1 MDDIV
6 IVTNDKDKFSSL
18 ERGLRGES
26 DCRIVWENSV
36 KGACD
41 AASGAPPRLMIVDE
55 EVDGLSNFEI
65 ARQIVLTNALAN
77 LAVVSSLSHD
87 DFHEAGEGLGILV
100 QLPPWP
106 GEDEAS
112 RLLEAVKQVSF

>member
-6 IVTNDKDKFSSL
+6 IVTNDKDRFSSL
-18 ERGLRGES
+18 ERGLRAES
-26 DCRIVWENSV
+26 ECRIVWENSV
-36 KGACD
+36 QGACD
-41 AASGAPPRLMIVDE
+41 AASGTPPRLMIVDE

-77 LAVVSSLSHD
+77 LGVVSSLSHD

-106 GEDEAS
+106 GENDVS
-112 RLLEAVKQVSF
+112 NLLEAIKRVSF